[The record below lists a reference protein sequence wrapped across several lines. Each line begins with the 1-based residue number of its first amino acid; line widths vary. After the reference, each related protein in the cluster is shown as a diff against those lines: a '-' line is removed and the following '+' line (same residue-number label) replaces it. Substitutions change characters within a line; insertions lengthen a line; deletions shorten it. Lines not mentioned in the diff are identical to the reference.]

1 MSKLEQRRQAVSSG
15 RLTLLTPL
23 TLLALALSAA
33 LATMSEGRAQNVN
46 NTGNVNTSFA
56 WLDNG
61 SGTITS
67 VTNSGTVVARLGVIA
82 NGGTIGSVDNSG
94 TLATYGRST
103 AILNTGSIGSIT
115 NSGSISG
122 DYVFASFGST
132 GISNSGTIGNLNNS
146 GELRGTTALYLAPG
160 STLTSFTNSGTIYG
174 AILNSSAAPLTI
186 NGGTGASV
194 GTLTGNS
201 RDGREVGRINSE
213 AGVIFASGNHL
224 LNDIIDAGSGTV
236 TNAATLQI
244 NNPIA
249 IYGNFVQNAGA
260 TLIFGGGDSYG
271 FGSVLVNGNATFA
284 AGSTISLK
292 PLNYHF
298 AQGQRYVVVTAS
310 GTVTV
315 NGVTYS
321 APGFSVSGAVQDNS
335 LVLTLGRFG
344 LGSGGSVPVNSATND
359 DAASS
364 LHGLFNYSG
373 TNTSLLALFNPAA
386 ALDTAD
392 AANKAGEMLSPA
404 SIKGAA
410 NDAQGVLNQVIGNVA
425 NDHMDGL
432 RVAQGNGNSS
442 NSGVATGEA
451 VRDFT
456 LWGQVFGGGASQG
469 LRDNI
474 SGYHANYRGLL
485 IGGDSLVSDTLR
497 IGALVNAA
505 KTSLA
510 SDGDN
515 TGSSVNINNYGVTA
529 YASYSGSPWYVNTQ
543 AGFAHQQYSTTRV
556 INYTGFNGVA
566 SGSFNGR
573 QYMTSVQ
580 AGYPLALDAWLS
592 DATLTPIAGLSYST
606 LRQDG
611 YVETGGNGAALKVDA
626 SSVNSLKSELGAKL
640 ERGFETSSGKLAP
653 SLQLG
658 WRHEYRGGR
667 THAGASF
674 AADSTGS
681 TAFVTQGAAPVA
693 DIGVLTLGMTLLQGK
708 QLNLTARYT
717 LESGGGYRA
726 QTGSLQARWQ
736 Y

>member
-1 MSKLEQRRQAVSSG
+1 MNRQEQGQQAISWG
-15 RLTLLTPL
+15 RLTPP
-23 TLLALALSAA
+23 TLRALALSVA
-33 LATMSEGRAQNVN
+33 LATMSEGRAQSVN
-46 NTGNVNTSFA
+46 NTGNVNVNA
-56 WLDNG
+56 LWLDNSAG
-61 SGTITS
+61 AITS
-67 VTNSGTVVARLGVIA
+67 VINSGTVVARLGVIA
-82 NGGTIGSVDNSG
+82 NGGTIGSVNNSG
-94 TLATYGRST
+94 TLTTYGKST
-103 AILNTGSIGSIT
+103 AILNTGTIGSIT

-174 AILNSSAAPLTI
+174 TILNSSAAPLTI
-186 NGGTGASV
+186 NGGTGASF
-194 GTLTGNS
+194 GTLTGIS
-201 RDGREVGRINSE
+201 RDGREVGYIYSE
-213 AGVIFASGNHL
+213 AGVTFATGNHM
-224 LNDIIDAGSGTV
+224 LNDVIRAGSGTV
-236 TNAATLQI
+236 TNAATLQV
-244 NNPIA
+244 NNSLA
-249 IYGNFVQNAGA
+249 ITGNFVQSAGA
-260 TLIFGGGDSYG
+260 TLIFGERSSGGL
-271 FGSVLVNGNATFA
+271 GSLIIDGSATFA
-284 AGSTISLK
+284 AGSAIALK
-292 PLNYHF
+292 PLSYHF
-298 AQGQRYVVVTAS
+298 APGQRFVVINS
-310 GTVTV
+310 GGTLTVS
-315 NGVTYS
+315 GVTYS

-432 RVAQGNGNSS
+432 RVAQGNSNS
-442 NSGVATGEA
+442 SGVATGESA
-451 VRDFT
+451 RDFA

-497 IGALVNAA
+497 VGVLVNAA

-515 TGSSVNINNYGVTA
+515 TGSSVNINNYGLTA
-529 YASYSGSPWYVNTQ
+529 YASYSGSPWYVNAQ

-556 INYTGFNGVA
+556 IDYTGFSGVA
-566 SGSFNGR
+566 NGSFNGR

-580 AGYPLALDAWLS
+580 AGYPLALDAWLP
-592 DATLTPIAGLSYST
+592 DTTLTPIAGLSYST

-611 YVETGGNGAALKVDA
+611 YTETGGNGAALKVDA

-640 ERGFETSSGKLAP
+640 ERGFETSSGKLVP

-667 THAGASF
+667 AHAGASF

-681 TAFVTQGAAPVA
+681 TAFVTHGAASVA
-693 DIGVLTLGMTLLQGK
+693 DIGVLTLGATLLQGK

-717 LESGGGYRA
+717 LECGGGYKA

>member
-1 MSKLEQRRQAVSSG
+1 MNKQEKRQKTIRRG
-15 RLTLLTPL
+15 RLTPPNPL
-23 TLLALALSAA
+23 TLLALALSGA
-33 LATMSEGRAQNVN
+33 LATMTMTEGHAQSVN
-46 NTGNVNTSFA
+46 NTGYVNTSSVWTNNSA
-56 WLDNG
+56 GAITSVIN
-61 SGTITS
+61 SGTILAAGGAI
-67 VTNSGTVVARLGVIA
+67 V
-82 NGGTIGSVDNSG
+82 NGGTIGSVDNNG
-94 TLATYGRST
+94 TLATYGKGI
-103 AILNTGSIGSIT
+103 AILNTGTISSIT
-115 NSGSISG
+115 NSGSLSG
-122 DYVFASFGST
+122 DYLFGSFGST
-132 GISNSGTIGNLNNS
+132 GISNNGTIGNLNNS

-160 STLTSFTNSGTIYG
+160 STLTSFTNSGTIFG
-174 AILNSSAAPLTI
+174 TILNSSAAPLTI
-186 NGGTGASV
+186 IGGAGANF
-194 GTLTGNS
+194 GTLTGNT
-201 RDGREVGRINSE
+201 RDGTTTGTIDSA
-213 AGVIFASGNHL
+213 AGVIFAGGNHL
-224 LNDIIDAGSGTV
+224 LNDVIRVGSGTV

-249 IYGNFVQNAGA
+249 IFGNFVQNAGA
-260 TLIFGGGDSYG
+260 TLIFGGGG
-271 FGSVLVNGNATFA
+271 TVMVFGNATIA
-284 AGSTISLK
+284 AGSAISLK
-292 PLNYHF
+292 PLSYHF
-298 AQGQRYVVVTAS
+298 AQGQRYVVINSGGTLTAS
-310 GTVTV
+310 GV
-315 NGVTYS
+315 NYS
-321 APGFSVSGAVQDNS
+321 APGFSVSGVVQDNL

-344 LGSGGSVPVNSATND
+344 LGSGASIPVNSATND
-359 DAASS
+359 DASSS

-373 TNTSLLALFNPAA
+373 TNSSLLALFNPAA

-432 RVAQGNGNSS
+432 RVAQGNS
-442 NSGVATGEA
+442 NGSSGVATGES
-451 VRDFT
+451 VRDFA

-515 TGSSVNINNYGVTA
+515 IGSSVNINNYGVTA
-529 YASYSGSPWYVNTQ
+529 YASYSGSPWYVNAQ
-543 AGFAHQQYSTTRV
+543 VGFAHQQYSTTRV
-556 INYTGFNGVA
+556 INYTGFSGVA
-566 SGSFNGR
+566 NGSFNGR

-611 YVETGGNGAALKVDA
+611 YAETGGNGAALKVDA

-640 ERGFETSSGKLAP
+640 ERGFETSSGKLMP

-667 THAGASF
+667 AHAGASF

-693 DIGVLTLGMTLLQGK
+693 DIGVLTLGVTLLQGK

-717 LESGGGYRA
+717 LESGGGYKA

>member
-1 MSKLEQRRQAVSSG
+1 MNKQEKRQKTIRRG
-15 RLTLLTPL
+15 RLTPPNPL
-23 TLLALALSAA
+23 TLLALALSGA
-33 LATMSEGRAQNVN
+33 LATMTMTEGHAQSVN
-46 NTGNVNTSFA
+46 NTGYVNTSSVWTNNSA
-56 WLDNG
+56 GAITSVIN
-61 SGTITS
+61 SGTILAAGGAI
-67 VTNSGTVVARLGVIA
+67 V
-82 NGGTIGSVDNSG
+82 NGGTIGSVDNNG
-94 TLATYGRST
+94 TLATYGKGI
-103 AILNTGSIGSIT
+103 AILNTGTIGSIT
-115 NSGSISG
+115 NSGSLSG
-122 DYVFASFGST
+122 DYLFGSFGST
-132 GISNSGTIGNLNNS
+132 GISNNGTIGNLNNS

-160 STLTSFTNSGTIYG
+160 STLTSFTNSGTIFG
-174 AILNSSAAPLTI
+174 TILNSSAAPLTI
-186 NGGTGASV
+186 IGGAGASF
-194 GTLTGNS
+194 GTLTGNT
-201 RDGREVGRINSE
+201 RDGSATGTIDST

-224 LNDIIDAGSGTV
+224 LNDVIRVGSGTV

-249 IYGNFVQNAGA
+249 IFGNFVQNAGA
-260 TLIFGGGDSYG
+260 TLIFGGGG
-271 FGSVLVNGNATFA
+271 TVMVFGNATIA
-284 AGSTISLK
+284 AGSAISLK
-292 PLNYHF
+292 PLSYHF
-298 AQGQRYVVVTAS
+298 AQGQRYVVINSGGTLTAS
-310 GTVTV
+310 GV
-315 NGVTYS
+315 NYS
-321 APGFSVSGAVQDNS
+321 APGFSVSGAVQDNL

-344 LGSGGSVPVNSATND
+344 LGSGASIPVNSATND
-359 DAASS
+359 DASSS

-373 TNTSLLALFNPAA
+373 TNSSLLALFNPAA

-432 RVAQGNGNSS
+432 RVAQGNSS
-442 NSGVATGEA
+442 SGVATGESA
-451 VRDFT
+451 RDFA

-510 SDGDN
+510 SDSDN

-529 YASYSGSPWYVNTQ
+529 YASYSGSPWYVNAQ

-556 INYTGFNGVA
+556 IDYTGFSGVA
-566 SGSFNGR
+566 NGSFNGR

-580 AGYPLALDAWLS
+580 AGYPLALDAWLP
-592 DATLTPIAGLSYST
+592 DTTLTPIAGLSYST

-611 YVETGGNGAALKVDA
+611 YTETGGNGAALKVDA

-640 ERGFETSSGKLAP
+640 ERGFETSSGKLVP

-667 THAGASF
+667 AHAGASF

-693 DIGVLTLGMTLLQGK
+693 DIGVLTLGVTLLQGK

-717 LESGGGYRA
+717 LESGGGYKA

>member
-1 MSKLEQRRQAVSSG
+1 MNKQEERQQAVGSV
-15 RLTLLTPL
+15 RRTPL
-23 TLLALALSAA
+23 KPLALLALALSGT
-33 LATMSEGRAQNVN
+33 LATMSEGRAQNVGN
-46 NTGNVNTSFA
+46 AGNVNTSSL

-61 SGTITS
+61 SGAITS
-67 VTNSGTVVARLGVIA
+67 VINSGTVVARLGGIA
-82 NGGTIGSVDNSG
+82 NGGTIGNVDNSG
-94 TLATYGRST
+94 TLATYGKST

-174 AILNSSAAPLTI
+174 AILNRSAAPLTI
-186 NGGTGASV
+186 NGGAGASF
-194 GTLTGNS
+194 GMLTGNS
-201 RDGREVGRINSE
+201 RDGREVGSINSE

-224 LNDIIDAGSGTV
+224 LNDIIDVGSGTV

-292 PLNYHF
+292 PLSYHF

-315 NGVTYS
+315 NGVNYS
-321 APGFSVSGAVQDNS
+321 APGFSVSGAVQGES

-344 LGSGGSVPVNSATND
+344 LGSGGSAPINSATND

-364 LHGLFNYSG
+364 LHGLFNYNG
-373 TNTSLLALFNPAA
+373 TNSSLLALFNPAA

-410 NDAQGVLNQVIGNVA
+410 SDAQSVLSQVIGNVA

-432 RVAQGNGNSS
+432 RVARGDGGGDGEGE
-442 NSGVATGEA
+442 SG
-451 VRDFT
+451 RDFA

-474 SGYHANYRGLL
+474 SGYRANYRGLL

-497 IGALVNAA
+497 VGALVNAA
-505 KTSLA
+505 KTSLS

-529 YASYSGSPWYVNTQ
+529 YASYSGSPWYINAQV
-543 AGFAHQQYSTTRV
+543 GFAHQQYSTTRV
-556 INYTGFNGVA
+556 IDYTGFSGVA
-566 SGSFNGR
+566 NGSFNGR
-573 QYMTSVQ
+573 QYTTSVQ

-611 YVETGGNGAALKVDA
+611 YTETGGNGAALTVKS

-640 ERGFETSSGKLAP
+640 ERSFETSHGKLMP

-667 THAGASF
+667 AHAGASF

-681 TAFVTQGAAPVA
+681 TAFVTQGAAPIA
-693 DIGVLTLGMTLLQGK
+693 DLGVLTLGMTLLQGK

-717 LESGGGYRA
+717 LESGGGYKA

>member
-1 MSKLEQRRQAVSSG
+1 MNRQEQGQLAISRG
-15 RLTLLTPL
+15 RLTPL
-23 TLLALALSAA
+23 TLLALALSGISGM
-33 LATMSEGRAQNVN
+33 LATMSEGRAQSVN
-46 NTGNVNTSFA
+46 NAGNVNVNA
-56 WLDNG
+56 LWLDNSAG
-61 SGTITS
+61 AITS
-67 VTNSGTVVARLGVIA
+67 VINSGTVVARLGGIA

-94 TLATYGRST
+94 TLATYGKSI

-115 NSGSISG
+115 NTGSLSG
-122 DYVFASFGST
+122 DYVFGSFGST
-132 GISNSGTIGNLNNS
+132 GISNSGTIGSLNNS

-160 STLTSFTNSGTIYG
+160 STLTSFTNSGTIFG
-174 AILNSSAAPLTI
+174 TILNSSAAPLTI
-186 NGGTGASV
+186 IGGAGASF
-194 GTLTGNS
+194 GTLTGNT
-201 RDGREVGRINSE
+201 RDGSATGTIDSA

-224 LNDIIDAGSGTV
+224 LNDVIRVGSGTV

-249 IYGNFVQNAGA
+249 IFGSFVQNAGA
-260 TLIFGGGDSYG
+260 TLIFGGGNSYG
-271 FGSVLVNGNATFA
+271 FGTVMVFGNATIA
-284 AGSTISLK
+284 AGSAISLK
-292 PLNYHF
+292 PLSYHF
-298 AQGQRYVVVTAS
+298 AQGQRYVVITAG
-310 GTVTV
+310 GTLTADGV
-315 NGVTYS
+315 NYS
-321 APGFSVSGAVQDNS
+321 TPGFNVSGAIQDNS

-344 LGSGGSVPVNSATND
+344 LGSGGSLPVNNATND

-373 TNTSLLALFNPAA
+373 TNSSLLALFNPAA

-432 RVAQGNGNSS
+432 RVAQGNS
-442 NSGVATGEA
+442 NGSSGVATGESG
-451 VRDFT
+451 RDFA

-497 IGALVNAA
+497 VGSLVNAA

-529 YASYSGSPWYVNTQ
+529 YASYSGSPWYVNAQ

-566 SGSFNGR
+566 NGSFNGR

-592 DATLTPIAGLSYST
+592 DATLTPVAGLSYST

-611 YVETGGNGAALKVDA
+611 YTETGGNGAALKVDA

-640 ERGFETSSGKLAP
+640 ERGFETSSA
-653 SLQLG
+653 S
-658 WRHEYRGGR
+658 WCRRCNSIGGM
-667 THAGASF
+667 S
-674 AADSTGS
+674 
-681 TAFVTQGAAPVA
+681 
-693 DIGVLTLGMTLLQGK
+693 IGVAGHMPAPALPPTVPAQRLLSRK
-708 QLNLTARYT
+708 APRRLPTSACSR
-717 LESGGGYRA
+717 SG
-726 QTGSLQARWQ
+726 
-736 Y
+736 